1 MKKNRK
7 SLLVSLF
14 LLVTIIL
21 GYVVAATEIEIFK
34 GPELVIF
41 ILIVIVGLA
50 ALFMAF
56 KRDKEEREGMQ
67 TDDELSN
74 RIKYKAGYH
83 AYLIS
88 TYAWFIIYLVKD
100 KFPDV
105 ESLLGGGILVSAVI
119 FFLTKIYV
127 KHTFNE

>member
-7 SLLVSLF
+7 SLLISLF
-14 LLVTIIL
+14 LLITIIL
-21 GYVVAATEIEIFK
+21 GYVVASTEIEIFK

-41 ILIVIVGLA
+41 ILIVIIGLA
-50 ALFMAF
+50 ALLMAF
-56 KRDKEEREGMQ
+56 KRDKEERDGMQ

-88 TYAWFIIYLVKD
+88 MYAWFFIYLLKD

-105 ESLLGGGILVSAVI
+105 ESMLGGGILVSAVI
-119 FFLTKIYV
+119 FFMTKIYV
-127 KHTFNE
+127 KRTFNE